1 MSRSHA
7 QARAEEVARVSYGKL
22 VAMMAART
30 GDIMAAED
38 ALADAFQRALEIW
51 PERGIPDRPEAWLMT
66 TAKNKAIDAARKM
79 SRIDLRD
86 EVPEMADPAM
96 TEESAFPDERLSL
109 MFVCAHPAIDD
120 SLHTP
125 LMLQTVLGLEAEDI
139 GRAFLV
145 PGKTMAQRLVRAKR
159 KIKAAR
165 IPFVVPDRSEIAPRM
180 SAVLEAVY
188 GAFGADWLADEQPL
202 ADEAL
207 YLARVL
213 VDVVPEDTEA
223 LGLLALLTFIH
234 ARRDARVKD
243 GVLVPLPEQ
252 DCDLWD
258 NDLNLQA
265 DAILQR
271 ASSMK
276 QLGRFQLEAAIQA
289 VHASRA
295 VTGRTD
301 WRALTQLY
309 AGLRGIAPTVG
320 AAVAEA
326 AAVAEDAGPAAGL
339 ACLERIDPA
348 ALKVSQPGWAVRA
361 HLLSRLGRLE
371 EADAAYARAIA
382 LAVDLP
388 LRRWLE
394 RKRGENK
401 LSLH

>member
-1 MSRSHA
+1 MSLRHA

-22 VAMMAART
+22 VAMMAAKT

-38 ALADAFQRALEIW
+38 ALAEAFQRALEVW

-66 TAKNKAIDAARKM
+66 TAKNKAIDAARKA
-79 SRIDLRD
+79 SRIDLKE

-96 TEESAFPDERLSL
+96 TENDAFPDERLSL

-159 KIKAAR
+159 KIKDAR
-165 IPFVVPDRSEIAPRM
+165 IPFVVPDRSEIVSRM
-180 SAVLEAVY
+180 AAVLEAVY
-188 GAFGADWLADEQPL
+188 GAFGADWLADEKPL

-207 YLARVL
+207 YLARV
-213 VDVVPEDTEA
+213 VVEVMPEDPEA

-252 DCDLWD
+252 DCALWD
-258 NDLNLQA
+258 KDLNLQA
-265 DAILQR
+265 DAILQK
-271 ASSMK
+271 ASSK
-276 QLGRFQLEAAIQA
+276 NKLGRFQLEAAIQA
-289 VHASRA
+289 VHASRE
-295 VTGRTD
+295 VSGRTD

-309 AGLRGIAPTVG
+309 AGLRAIAPTIG
-320 AAVAEA
+320 AAIAEA
-326 AAVAEDAGPAAGL
+326 AVVAEDAGAAAGL
-339 ACLERIDPA
+339 ACLERIDRQ
-348 ALKVSQPGWAVRA
+348 ALQLSQSAWAVRA
-361 HLLSRLGRLE
+361 HLMTRLGRVA
-371 EADAAYARAIA
+371 EARLAYDQAIA
-382 LAVDLP
+382 LATDPP
-388 LRRWLE
+388 LIRWLE
-394 RKRGENK
+394 AQQTK
-401 LSLH
+401 LSQRLN